1 MQDLFLQRNSS
12 DEMVTL
18 VEQAVRS
25 ALQFEAKRNRLQK
38 QLLQKREKEKTIS
51 ENFEFEFEK
60 VETKN

>member
-1 MQDLFLQRNSS
+1 
-12 DEMVTL
+12 MVTL

>member
-1 MQDLFLQRNSS
+1 
-12 DEMVTL
+12 MVAL